1 MESKPIEKDKVT
13 AEICEVRRVPAQD
26 RAPRRLTF
34 EGRAEE
40 AEPRMETEAR
50 GIQEAGGG

>member
-13 AEICEVRRVPAQD
+13 AEICEVRQ
-26 RAPRRLTF
+26 APRRLTF